1 MVERGFFKIFGE
13 EGESVSF
20 TVETEYN
27 TRKSRDKRTRAHTAG
42 LFVAV
47 KPCGTVILV
56 DELYGCESISQV
68 YGIMIEWLSNLSDL
82 KSITIMLY
90 DDNCHLGEY
99 SENEKRANR
108 NEVTKQFASI
118 GKYIDK
124 FHLKNHI
131 GKRCVDKRDPYK
143 IKRT

>member
-1 MVERGFFKIFGE
+1 M
-13 EGESVSF
+13 SV
-20 TVETEYN
+20 TVETECN

-68 YGIMIEWLSNLSDL
+68 YGIMIEWLSNISEM
-82 KSITIMLY
+82 KSIKILLY

-99 SENEKRANR
+99 SKNKARAM
-108 NEVTKQFASI
+108 
-118 GKYIDK
+118 
-124 FHLKNHI
+124 KN
-131 GKRCVDKRDPYK
+131 
-143 IKRT
+143 

>member
-1 MVERGFFKIFGE
+1 MKEDFSRFLVKKGSLCHLQLRLNTTL
-13 EGESVSF
+13 ESH
-20 TVETEYN
+20 EIKE
-27 TRKSRDKRTRAHTAG
+27 KEHTAS

-47 KPCGTVILV
+47 KSCGTVILV

-99 SENEKRANR
+99 SENKERAMK
-108 NEVTKQFASI
+108 NEATQQFASI